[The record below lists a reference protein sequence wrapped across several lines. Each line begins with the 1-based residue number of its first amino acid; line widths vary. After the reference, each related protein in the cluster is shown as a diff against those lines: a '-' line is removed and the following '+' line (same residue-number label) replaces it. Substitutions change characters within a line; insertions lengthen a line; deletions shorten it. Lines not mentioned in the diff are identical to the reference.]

1 MNEKGNKRREWIKTA
16 AIIFLSVML
25 VLTFFSNTIMNY
37 SLPEVATQYVMSDSI
52 TAKIRGTGVVES
64 GDPYYVEI
72 TESRKVA
79 SVAVRVGDEIQKG
92 DVILY
97 LEDSESEELKLAQ
110 QNLENA
116 EEALQKARDKY
127 NDAILDPNISAADIQ
142 AASGNVSA
150 STYRKQINDAQA
162 AVTAAQNAMKP
173 YSDKVAEIKQQI
185 DDIDKQLEY
194 EKPLLESAKA
204 NVTAAES
211 ALKGIDGNDEDDGND
226 DNDGNDDDNGNDE
239 DDEQKEALQKALD
252 EAKKRYEDIDRTIKN
267 LNNAKSALELQKYS
281 AEKNEKAADKAVT
294 DAVENLNALTQM
306 LNNKKSLE
314 TYLDAITEAQKTVRK
329 AQAEVDELKE
339 KVIDA
344 TVKADISGTIT
355 AVNVVAGNTA
365 TAGSAVAVIQPEGQ
379 GFTMSFSVTN
389 EQARRL
395 AVGDRAELVNSWW
408 YYDVEVVLASIK
420 PDPNNPGQNKL
431 LTFNVSG
438 SVVAGQTFSVSV
450 GQQSANY
457 DLVVPNSAIRED
469 NNGKFIL
476 IVESRSTPLGNR
488 YSASRVDVEVLAS
501 DDTKSAISG
510 ALYGYE
516 YVITTSTKPVDAGQL
531 VRLTN

>member
-1 MNEKGNKRREWIKTA
+1 MNEKGNKRREWVKTA

-64 GDPYYVEI
+64 GDPYLVEI

-79 SVAVRVGDEIQKG
+79 RVAVKVGDEVQKG

-97 LEDSESEELKLAQ
+97 LEDSESEELKGAQ
-110 QNLENA
+110 QALENA
-116 EEALQKARDKY
+116 EEALKDARDRY

-142 AASGNVSA
+142 AANGNVSA
-150 STYRKQINDAQA
+150 NTYRKQINDAQA
-162 AVTAAQNAMKP
+162 AVAAAQEALKP
-173 YSDKVAEIKQQI
+173 YSDKVAAINQQI
-185 DDIDKQLEY
+185 NDFDTELTRQRTQLADAE
-194 EKPLLESAKA
+194 EKL
-204 NVTAAES
+204 AA
-211 ALKGIDGNDEDDGND
+211 
-226 DNDGNDDDNGNDE
+226 
-239 DDEQKEALQKALD
+239 
-252 EAKKRYEDIDRTIKN
+252 
-267 LNNAKSALELQKYS
+267 AKSALESAGEGAENSETLKKNRDEAQTRCDDINKIITNLTNQKSNLNVALYDAQKEAAA
-281 AEKNEKAADKAVT
+281 AEKAVT
-294 DAVENLNALTQM
+294 DADENLKALTKM
-306 LNNKKSLE
+306 LDNKKSLE
-314 TYLDAITEAQKTVRK
+314 DKLDDIADAQKAVEK
-329 AQAEVDELKE
+329 AQAEVDKLTE
-339 KVIDA
+339 KAIDA
-344 TVKADISGTIT
+344 TVTADISGTIT
-355 AVNVVAGNTA
+355 AVNVAAGNTA
-365 TAGSAVAVIQPEGQ
+365 MAGSAVAVIQPEGE

-395 AVGDRAELVNSWW
+395 AVGDRAELVNAWW
-408 YYDVEVVLASIK
+408 YNDVEAVLASIK
-420 PDPNNPGQNKL
+420 PDPDRPGQNKL

-488 YSASRVDVEVLAS
+488 YSAARVDVEVLAS

-531 VRLTN
+531 VRLTDN

>member
-1 MNEKGNKRREWIKTA
+1 MNEKGNKRRGWIKTA

-52 TAKIRGTGVVES
+52 TAKIRGTGMVES
-64 GDPYYVEI
+64 GDPYNVEI
-72 TESRKVA
+72 SESRKVA
-79 SVAVRVGDEIQKG
+79 SVAVRVGDEVQKG

-97 LEDSESEELKLAQ
+97 LEDSDSEELKM
-110 QNLENA
+110 
-116 EEALQKARDKY
+116 ALQELEDAKEGLQNARDNY
-127 NDAILDPNISAADIQ
+127 DDAILNTNITVADIQ
-142 AASGNVSA
+142 AATGNTSVSA
-150 STYRKQINDAQA
+150 FRKQITDAQA
-162 AVTAAQNAMKP
+162 AITAAEKTLKT
-173 YSDKVAEIKQQI
+173 YTDKVAEVEQTIKDIEAQI
-185 DDIDKQLEY
+185 SWENTLLSAAADKLSAAKAAYASVSGNDAKKKEELDNAQKEYDEINQVISSLSSQKWACEVEKRNVEKNQAAAQKAVEEAKEKLNDLTSLLGNKKQLE
-194 EKPLLESAKA
+194 
-204 NVTAAES
+204 
-211 ALKGIDGNDEDDGND
+211 DC
-226 DNDGNDDDNGNDE
+226 
-239 DDEQKEALQKALD
+239 
-252 EAKKRYEDIDRTIKN
+252 
-267 LNNAKSALELQKYS
+267 
-281 AEKNEKAADKAVT
+281 
-294 DAVENLNALTQM
+294 
-306 LNNKKSLE
+306 
-314 TYLDAITEAQKTVRK
+314 LDAITDAQKVVDK
-329 AQAEVDELKE
+329 AQDKVDELTKE
-339 KVIDA
+339 AIDA

-355 AVNVVAGNTA
+355 AVNVVAGNTI

-389 EQARRL
+389 EQARRV
-395 AVGDRAELVNSWW
+395 AVGDRAELVNAWR

-420 PDPNNPGQNKL
+420 PDPNNPGQNKQ
-431 LTFNVSG
+431 LTFNVTG

-450 GQQSANY
+450 GQQSANF

-516 YVITTSTKPVDAGQL
+516 YVITTSTKPVEAGQL
-531 VRLTN
+531 VRLTGN

>member
-1 MNEKGNKRREWIKTA
+1 MNEKGNKRREWVKTA

-37 SLPEVATQYVMSDSI
+37 SLPEVATQYVMSGSI

-79 SVAVRVGDEIQKG
+79 SVAVRVGDEVQKG

-97 LEDSESEELKLAQ
+97 LEDSESEELKVALQA
-110 QNLENA
+110 LENA
-116 EEALQKARDKY
+116 EEALQDARDRY

-142 AASGNVSA
+142 AANGNVSA
-150 STYRKQINDAQA
+150 NTYRKQINEAQA
-162 AVTAAQNAMKP
+162 AIAAAQEALKP
-173 YSDKVAEIKQQI
+173 YSDKVAEISQTIDNIDAELTYQRSLLKSAESKVAAAKSVSDNDALSKAQNEYNKINGTITNLETQKTKWEREKYVAKNDETVAAQAVTNAEDNLKALTNMLDNKQKLEEKL
-185 DDIDKQLEY
+185 DDIADAQKAV
-194 EKPLLESAKA
+194 EKA
-204 NVTAAES
+204 
-211 ALKGIDGNDEDDGND
+211 
-226 DNDGNDDDNGNDE
+226 
-239 DDEQKEALQKALD
+239 QKEVDKL
-252 EAKKRYEDIDRTIKN
+252 T
-267 LNNAKSALELQKYS
+267 
-281 AEKNEKAADKAVT
+281 EKT
-294 DAVENLNALTQM
+294 
-306 LNNKKSLE
+306 
-314 TYLDAITEAQKTVRK
+314 
-329 AQAEVDELKE
+329 
-339 KVIDA
+339 IDA
-344 TVKADISGTIT
+344 TVTANISGTIT

-395 AVGDRAELVNSWW
+395 AVGDRAELVNAWR

-420 PDPNNPGQNKL
+420 PDPNSPGQNKL

-457 DLVVPNSAIRED
+457 DLIVPNSAIRED

-501 DDTKSAISG
+501 DDTQSAISG

-516 YVITTSTKPVDAGQL
+516 YVITTSTQPVDAGQL
-531 VRLTN
+531 VRLADN

>member
-37 SLPEVATQYVMSDSI
+37 SLPEVATQYVMSGSI

-72 TESRKVA
+72 SESRKVA
-79 SVAVRVGDEIQKG
+79 SVAVRVGDEVQKG

-97 LEDSESEELKLAQ
+97 LEDSESEELKLAR
-110 QNLENA
+110 QNLESA
-116 EEALQKARDKY
+116 EEALQDARDRY
-127 NDAILDPNISAADIQ
+127 NDAILDTNINAEDIQ
-142 AASGNVSA
+142 AANGNVSA
-150 STYRKQINDAQA
+150 NTYRKQINDAQA
-162 AVTAAQNAMKP
+162 AVAAAQDALKP
-173 YSDKVAEIKQQI
+173 YSDKVAEVNQKIS
-185 DDIDKQLEY
+185 DIDTQLTWDRSR
-194 EKPLLESAKA
+194 LE
-204 NVTAAES
+204 TAAS
-211 ALKGIDGNDEDDGND
+211 NVA
-226 DNDGNDDDNGNDE
+226 
-239 DDEQKEALQKALD
+239 A
-252 EAKKRYEDIDRTIKN
+252 
-267 LNNAKSALELQKYS
+267 AKSAYNSVSGNDAESKKKKADLDKAQKEYDEINQIISSLSSQKSALAVELYNAQ
-281 AEKNEKAADKAVT
+281 KNEAAAAKAVT
-294 DAVENLNALTQM
+294 DAEENLKSLTNM
-306 LNNKKSLE
+306 LGNKQQLE
-314 TYLDAITEAQKTVRK
+314 TYLDAITDAQKAVKK
-329 AQAEVDELKE
+329 AQEEVDELTE
-339 KVIDA
+339 KAIDA
-344 TVKADISGTIT
+344 TVKADITGTIT
-355 AVNVVAGNTA
+355 AVNVAAGNTT

-395 AVGDRAELVNSWW
+395 AVGDRAELVNAWR

-457 DLVVPNSAIRED
+457 DLIVPNSAIRED

-488 YSASRVDVEVLAS
+488 YSAARVDVEVLAS
-501 DDTKSAISG
+501 DDTQSAISG

-516 YVITTSTKPVDAGQL
+516 YVITTSTQPVDAGQL
-531 VRLTN
+531 VRLADN

>member
-79 SVAVRVGDEIQKG
+79 SVAVRVGDEVQKG

-97 LEDSESEELKLAQ
+97 LEDSESEELKFAQ
-110 QNLENA
+110 QTLENA
-116 EEALQKARDKY
+116 QEALKAARDRY

-142 AASGNVSA
+142 AANGNVSA
-150 STYRKQINDAQA
+150 NTYRKQINDAQA
-162 AVTAAQNAMKP
+162 AVAAAKDALKP
-173 YSDKVAEIKQQI
+173 YSDKVAEINQKIKDFDTELALQRTRLEDARANLDDAKSKFQSVSGNDAQSGTLKKNLEEAQKKY
-185 DDIDKQLEY
+185 DDINQTITNLTNTKSNL
-194 EKPLLESAKA
+194 
-204 NVTAAES
+204 NVELYNA
-211 ALKGIDGNDEDDGND
+211 
-226 DNDGNDDDNGNDE
+226 
-239 DDEQKEALQKALD
+239 QKA
-252 EAKKRYEDIDRTIKN
+252 EA
-267 LNNAKSALELQKYS
+267 
-281 AEKNEKAADKAVT
+281 AAAVAVT
-294 DAVENLNALTQM
+294 DAEEKLNALTQM

-314 TYLDAITEAQKTVRK
+314 SKLDDIADAQKAVEK
-329 AQAEVDELKE
+329 AQAEVDKLTE
-339 KVIDA
+339 KAIDA
-344 TVKADISGTIT
+344 TVTADISGTIT
-355 AVNVVAGNTA
+355 AVNVAAGNTA

-395 AVGDRAELVNSWW
+395 AVGDRAELVNAWW

-420 PDPNNPGQNKL
+420 PDPNSPGQNKL

-516 YVITTSTKPVDAGQL
+516 YVITTSTQPVDAGQL
-531 VRLTN
+531 VRLADN

>member
-79 SVAVRVGDEIQKG
+79 SVAVRVGDEVQKG

-97 LEDSESEELKLAQ
+97 LEDSESEELKIAQ
-110 QNLENA
+110 QTLENA
-116 EEALQKARDKY
+116 REALKDARDRY
-127 NDAILDPNISAADIQ
+127 NNAILDPNISATDIQ
-142 AASGNVSA
+142 AANGNVSA
-150 STYRKQINDAQA
+150 NTYRQQINDAQA
-162 AVTAAQNAMKP
+162 ALTAAQDALKP
-173 YSDKVAEIKQQI
+173 YSDKVAEINQKI
-185 DDIDKQLEY
+185 KDCDTQLTWDR
-194 EKPLLESAKA
+194 PRLDAAKSKLD
-204 NVTAAES
+204 AAES
-211 ALKGIDGNDEDDGND
+211 AYQSVSGNDAES
-226 DNDGNDDDNGNDE
+226 
-239 DDEQKEALQKALD
+239 
-252 EAKKRYEDIDRTIKN
+252 AKKKAERDKAQEEYNTIN
-267 LNNAKSALELQKYS
+267 TRISNVLSGKSALEVELYAAQ
-281 AEKNEKAADKAVT
+281 KNEAAAAKAVSDADENLKALT
-294 DAVENLNALTQM
+294 NMLDNKKLLEDKLDDIANAQKAVE
-306 LNNKKSLE
+306 
-314 TYLDAITEAQKTVRK
+314 K
-329 AQAEVDELKE
+329 AQAEVDKLTE
-339 KVIDA
+339 KAIDA
-344 TVKADISGTIT
+344 TVTADISGTIT
-355 AVNVVAGNTA
+355 AVNVTAGKTA

-395 AVGDRAELVNSWW
+395 AGGDRAELVNSWW

-488 YSASRVDVEVLAS
+488 YSAARVDVEVLAS

-516 YVITTSTKPVDAGQL
+516 YVITTSTQPVDAGQL
-531 VRLTN
+531 VRLTD

>member
-1 MNEKGNKRREWIKTA
+1 MNEKGNKRREWVKTA

-79 SVAVRVGDEIQKG
+79 SVAVRVGDEVQKG

-97 LEDSESEELKLAQ
+97 LEDSESEELKIAQ
-110 QNLENA
+110 QTLENA
-116 EEALQKARDKY
+116 REALKDARDRY
-127 NDAILDPNISAADIQ
+127 NDAILNPNISAADIQ
-142 AASGNVSA
+142 AANGNVSA
-150 STYRKQINDAQA
+150 NTYRQQINDAQA
-162 AVTAAQNAMKP
+162 ALTAAQDALKP
-173 YSDKVAEIKQQI
+173 YSNKVAEISQKI
-185 DDIDKQLEY
+185 KDFDTQLTWDRPRLDAA
-194 EKPLLESAKA
+194 KSKLDAAKSAYQSVSG
-204 NVTAAES
+204 NDAES
-211 ALKGIDGNDEDDGND
+211 KEKKAALDKA
-226 DNDGNDDDNGNDE
+226 
-239 DDEQKEALQKALD
+239 QKEYD
-252 EAKKRYEDIDRTIKN
+252 TINQTVSN
-267 LNNAKSALELQKYS
+267 LLSQKSALEVELYAAQ
-281 AEKNEKAADKAVT
+281 KNEAAAAKAVSDADENLKALT
-294 DAVENLNALTQM
+294 NMLDNKKLLEDKLDDIANAQKAVE
-306 LNNKKSLE
+306 
-314 TYLDAITEAQKTVRK
+314 K
-329 AQAEVDELKE
+329 AQAEVDKLTE
-339 KVIDA
+339 KAIDA
-344 TVKADISGTIT
+344 TVTADISGTIT
-355 AVNVVAGNTA
+355 AVNVTAGKTA

-488 YSASRVDVEVLAS
+488 YSAARVDVEVLAS

-516 YVITTSTKPVDAGQL
+516 YVITTSTQPVDAGQL
-531 VRLTN
+531 VRLTD